1 MLFLC
6 LLQSFLHLRLCSFF
20 LLLLLLLLLLLFFF
34 WQNVSSNTIRKA
46 CQIFILFL
54 EFSKSYM
61 FAMIYAMLYAYV
73 LFLIYECMNTRES
86 KC

>member
-1 MLFLC
+1 MFAPVFFALEVMFIFPSSSSSS
-6 LLQSFLHLRLCSFF
+6 SF
-20 LLLLLLLLLLLFFF
+20 FFF

-61 FAMIYAMLYAYV
+61 FAMIYAMVYAYV
-73 LFLIYECMNTRES
+73 LFLIYECVNMREF